1 VKHMEDNMGAGF
13 GRLPDAAARE
23 RMVRLVEAA

>member
-1 VKHMEDNMGAGF
+1 VKHLQDNMGAAY

-23 RMVRLVEAA
+23 RMVRFVEGV